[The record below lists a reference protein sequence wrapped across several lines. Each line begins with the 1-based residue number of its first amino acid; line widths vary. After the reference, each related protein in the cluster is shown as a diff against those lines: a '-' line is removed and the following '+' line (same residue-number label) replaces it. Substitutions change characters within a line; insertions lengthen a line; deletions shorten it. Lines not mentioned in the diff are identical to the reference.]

1 MLYTMSR
8 VSFFRISTDEARAIL
23 DRILEAEMDNALHDE
38 TYEAE
43 VDTAKFFTYF
53 SYPKF

>member
-1 MLYTMSR
+1 MSR
-8 VSFFRISTDEARAIL
+8 GSFFRIPTDEARVIL
-23 DRILEAEMDNALHDE
+23 DRILEAEMDNTLHDE

-43 VDTAKFFTYF
+43 VDTAKFFIYF